1 MLSCAMYKCTTST
14 VYICIIV
21 FQSANIDLQVSSS
34 WSGFDETSYKKDK
47 GSYFVPGRFWRIGRI
62 HQFLQIILVCT
73 IYPILQIV
81 LMHNSCGTARKWIQ
95 FWPPTEAT
103 TFAFASVFI
112 LLLCETWSFKIE
124 FDLWSRSSKSCI
136 VPASFMKWAK
146 LTKLYSINFLAHC
159 PKIIWIST

>member
-1 MLSCAMYKCTTST
+1 MLSCAMYKWTTST

-81 LMHNSCGTARKWIQ
+81 LMHNSWHSKEMDSILTPQQKRR
-95 FWPPTEAT
+95 PLP
-103 TFAFASVFI
+103 
-112 LLLCETWSFKIE
+112 LLLYLSFFYVKHE
-124 FDLWSRSSKSCI
+124 AL
-136 VPASFMKWAK
+136 K
-146 LTKLYSINFLAHC
+146 LNLTSGHVAVKVV
-159 PKIIWIST
+159 